1 MAKPVLFAVPLLLL
15 PAAFQDNGPSGG
27 RDRPEA
33 QIRVEVERVN
43 VFVTVTDR
51 QGRFVTDLSQDRFI
65 VYEDGI
71 PQEITN
77 FSRESD
83 LPLQIGLLIDTS
95 SSVRLKLDFE
105 KRAAINFIRSVM
117 RRRDQALL
125 VDFDRGTSLIQ
136 DFTDRPS
143 EIERGIESLR
153 AGGGTA
159 MWDALYLVAR
169 DKMTGRDARK
179 TIVIVSDG
187 EDLHSRLSFEETLK
201 MIQTSEVTVYAIGT
215 SRFGAGSSKRGED
228 NLRELCD
235 LTGGSAF
242 FPYSAEKLDDAFD
255 QINLELRSQYTLT
268 YRPRDLVPDG
278 RFRRIEVR
286 LVDGKA
292 YQVRHRKGYRLPD
305 F

>member
-1 MAKPVLFAVPLLLL
+1 M
-15 PAAFQDNGPSGG
+15 
-27 RDRPEA
+27 
-33 QIRVEVERVN
+33 EVERVN

-77 FSRESD
+77 FSRESN

-105 KRAAINFIRSVM
+105 KRAAVNFIRSVM

-125 VDFDRGTSLIQ
+125 VDFDRGTTLIQ

-143 EIERGIESLR
+143 EIVKGIESLR

-159 MWDALYLVAR
+159 MWDALYMVAR

-187 EDLHSRLSFEETLK
+187 EDLHSRISFEETLK

-215 SRFGAGSSKRGED
+215 SRFGASSNPAGED
-228 NLRELCD
+228 NLKEVCE
-235 LTGGSAF
+235 LTGGTAF
-242 FPYSAEKLDDAFD
+242 FPYSAERLDEAFD

-292 YQVRHRKGYRLPD
+292 FNVRHRKGYRLPD

>member
-1 MAKPVLFAVPLLLL
+1 MAKPVLLAVPLLLL

-125 VDFDRGTSLIQ
+125 VDFDRGTSLVQ

>member
-1 MAKPVLFAVPLLLL
+1 MAQPVLLIIPLLLL
-15 PAAFQDNGPSGG
+15 PATFQDTGSPGTQ
-27 RDRPEA
+27 DRTGA

-77 FSRESD
+77 FSRESN

-105 KRAAINFIRSVM
+105 KRAAVNFIRSVM

-125 VDFDRGTSLIQ
+125 VDFDRGTTLIQ

-143 EIERGIESLR
+143 EIVKGIESLR

-159 MWDALYLVAR
+159 MWDALYMVAR

-215 SRFGAGSSKRGED
+215 SRFGASSDPKGED
-228 NLRELCD
+228 NLKEVCE
-235 LTGGSAF
+235 LTGGTAF
-242 FPYSAEKLDDAFD
+242 FPYSAERLDEAFD

-292 YQVRHRKGYRLPD
+292 FNVRHRKGYRLPD

>member
-1 MAKPVLFAVPLLLL
+1 MAQPVLLLIPFLLL
-15 PAAFQDNGPSGG
+15 PATFQDTGSPGTQERAG
-27 RDRPEA
+27 T

-77 FSRESD
+77 FSRESN

-95 SSVRLKLDFE
+95 ASVRLKLDFE
-105 KRAAINFIRSVM
+105 KRAAVNFIRSVM
-117 RRRDQALL
+117 RRKDQALL
-125 VDFDRGTSLIQ
+125 VDFDRGTTLIQ

-143 EIERGIESLR
+143 EIVRGIESLR

-159 MWDALYLVAR
+159 MWDALYMVAR

-187 EDLHSRLSFEETLK
+187 EDLHSQLSFEETLK

-215 SRFGAGSSKRGED
+215 SRFGASSNQKGED
-228 NLRELCD
+228 NLKELCE
-235 LTGGSAF
+235 LTGGTAF
-242 FPYSAEKLDDAFD
+242 FPYSAERLDEAFD

-286 LVDGKA
+286 LVGGKGH
-292 YQVRHRKGYRLPD
+292 QVRHRKGYRLPD